1 MPSPKSIRSSVL
13 LKLSSFVTFSY
24 IFLVEKITVSIL
36 HQFFPRKVATI
47 VQLYVTKRGCKVQ
60 NCYINA
66 CYPVDNGLDMGPV

>member
-1 MPSPKSIRSSVL
+1 MPSPKSIRSTVL

-36 HQFFPRKVATI
+36 HRFFPIKVASI
-47 VQLYVTKRGCKVQ
+47 VQLFVTKSACKVQ

-66 CYPVDNGLDMGPV
+66 CYPVDNGLVMRSV